1 MVSAVTSSNS
11 GDTFL
16 SRLSVHILTGLHF
29 YFAVTVSGRFVG
41 INKQR
46 NIQLYFYIYF
56 IEHSKKS

>member
-29 YFAVTVSGRFVG
+29 YFAATVSGRFVG
-41 INKQR
+41 INKQT
-46 NIQLYFYIYF
+46 NI
-56 IEHSKKS
+56 